1 MRVLILGGTA
11 EASALA
17 RLLAGEAWVSPILS
31 LAGRTQAPL
40 LPPIAHR
47 IGGFGGAEGLATY
60 LRAERIAAMVDATH
74 PFALQISA
82 NAARAAGAC
91 GIRRLVLQRP
101 GWRPQPGDDWQEV
114 ADAAA
119 AARAL
124 GQAPRR
130 VFLTIGRQD
139 LAPFRDGAVAHR
151 YLIRSVDPPAP
162 GLLPPGAVIL
172 TGRGPFDAAAEQALM
187 EAERIQVVVTK
198 NSGGADGK
206 LVAARRLGL
215 PVLLIARQPPPPGER
230 VETPEAALAWLAA
243 YA

>member
-17 RLLAGEAWVSPILS
+17 RLLAGEAWVAPILS

-47 IGGFGGAEGLATY
+47 IGGFGGAEGLAAY

-82 NAARAAGAC
+82 NAAEAAAAC
-91 GIRRLVLQRP
+91 GIPRLVLQRS
-101 GWRPQPGDDWQEV
+101 GWRAQKGDDWREV
-114 ADAAA
+114 ADITAAA
-119 AARAL
+119 EAI
-124 GQAPRR
+124 GPAPRR

-139 LAPFRDGAVAHR
+139 LTPFRDLAPQHI
-151 YLIRSVDPPAP
+151 YLIRSVDPPEAM
-162 GLLPPGAVIL
+162 LLPPRARIIAA
-172 TGRGPFDAAAEQALM
+172 RGPFDAAAEQALM

-230 VETPEAALAWLAA
+230 VETPEAALAWLAVHA
-243 YA
+243 